1 MQTLAIELLAPQP
14 PAAGRR
20 PATDEATDSSEDS
33 FGGALAR
40 AQQHAGETDE
50 GAVVAVVAGP
60 VVPRLDAAI
69 AGTDGNRTAGETTG
83 RPSAALATNTAA
95 GAYPP
100 VMPAPASDTG
110 TSQFAS
116 VAPSGSA
123 GTILSVPDT
132 ETAVAAATPGLTS
145 SARRA
150 PLPGTPTQ
158 ATSPVQIAL
167 GNAIGQPAMT
177 SGDALP
183 PAGVEGAA
191 LQPASKTADATQ
203 PPGGK
208 VHADAAAHRPNT
220 AGTDTQQA
228 VGGTGT
234 GATKPDAGTPA
245 MPLAT
250 ASAPLVGAAADGTL
264 ALAGSASPDD
274 GALAPGIAG
283 ERADAAT
290 RIGAQLAAS
299 RLPPAPP
306 PLPGEQVSVHIQN
319 AVRSGADRIHI
330 RLHPAELGRV
340 EVKLDIGHD
349 RAVTAI
355 VTTEKPEAA
364 ELLSRDARILQ
375 RALED
380 AGLRADTG
388 SLSFRHGG
396 DGAGA
401 QRPPA
406 TAAHPNGTRAAA
418 MASDDPIAALPVA
431 RIRHDG
437 LVDFDA

>member
-20 PATDEATDSSEDS
+20 PATDEATDSSRDS

-40 AQQHAGETDE
+40 AQQRAGETDE
-50 GAVVAVVAGP
+50 GVVVVTGP
-60 VVPRLDAAI
+60 VVPRLDAPV
-69 AGTDGNRTAGETTG
+69 AGTDGNQTAGETTG
-83 RPSAALATNTAA
+83 RPSAAPATNTAA
-95 GAYPP
+95 GANSP
-100 VMPAPASDTG
+100 VMLAPAGDTG

-123 GTILSVPDT
+123 GTIHAVPDA
-132 ETAVAAATPGLTS
+132 ETVVAAVTPGLAA

-158 ATSPVQIAL
+158 ATSPVQVAL
-167 GNAIGQPAMT
+167 GNAIGQPATT

-183 PAGVEGAA
+183 PAGAEGAA
-191 LQPASKTADATQ
+191 LQPSPRT
-203 PPGGK
+203 
-208 VHADAAAHRPNT
+208 AAAAPRPAGKAQASAGASRPNT
-220 AGTDTQQA
+220 AGTDTNLA
-228 VGGTGT
+228 VNGNGM
-234 GATKPDAGTPA
+234 GAAKPDAV
-245 MPLAT
+245 MPRSPEAT
-250 ASAPLVGAAADGTL
+250 APAPLVGAAADGTL
-264 ALAGSASPDD
+264 ALAGGASPDD

-290 RIGAQLAAS
+290 RIGAQLATN

-306 PLPGEQVSVHIQN
+306 PPPGEQVSVHIQN

-340 EVKLDIGHD
+340 EVKLEIGHD

-401 QRPPA
+401 QRTPA
-406 TAAHPNGTRAAA
+406 TAAHPSGTGPAA
-418 MASDDPIAALPVA
+418 MATDDSTAAPPVA